1 MHNRDTTAVRG
12 IGTRLVAARRRLSRT
27 TTSRRASAKSGALR
41 SGAARRPASRRGWES
56 LRPSR
61 AARVSEDY
69 PKESCSTQSVR
80 GRPSSRL
87 LRLCFSL
94 PLSLPSPVVGSRRSL
109 EGLAE
114 DTCRRL
120 VVQLLPANPRNR
132 APLTLIDDVS
142 PSPTSR
148 RASRVPPLGRYY
160 YCSFFPRLPFFARV
174 SVPIYESDSTW

>member
-12 IGTRLVAARRRLSRT
+12 IGSRLVAARRRLSRT
-27 TTSRRASAKSGALR
+27 TTSRRTSVKSGALR

-94 PLSLPSPVVGSRRSL
+94 PLSLPSPVVGSRSL

-142 PSPTSR
+142 PSPTSH
-148 RASRVPPLGRYY
+148 RASRVPSLDCYY
-160 YCSFFPRLPFFARV
+160 YCSFFSS
-174 SVPIYESDSTW
+174 SVFRASFGSHI